1 MDAYS
6 TSPNVRTSSSRC
18 TYIGDVCKTNKT
30 AKANNTP
37 AITET
42 AGRQANRQAT
52 SLGPAAASTTTLQAT
67 DTWLQTHVADAQR
80 DPTTKHRTERGRLP
94 ACCLHS

>member
-30 AKANNTP
+30 AKSNNTP

-42 AGRQANRQAT
+42 AGRQAGRQAGDFT
-52 SLGPAAASTTTLQAT
+52 RSGGVDDDPPG
-67 DTWLQTHVADAQR
+67 DRHVAAD
-80 DPTTKHRTERGRLP
+80 TRG
-94 ACCLHS
+94 